1 MPNKQLD
8 DALAQLV
15 HAELVFRRGTP
26 PDAEYTFKHALV
38 QDAAYSTL
46 LRSRRQQLHGKIVAA
61 LEDQFPEVAET
72 QPGLLAQHCAEAG
85 LLTKATTYWLRAGQ
99 MAAAQSA
106 NAEAVS
112 HLTKA
117 LDLLRTWPDPNAR
130 DRLELEVQINLGPAL
145 IALKGYAAPDTV
157 AAYERARQLIHTTGD
172 RTQQDI
178 VLTGVFVC
186 YYNLAAYERSLEVGQ
201 EFLQSAIEVGEA
213 VPLCIGHRML
223 AVSYNTL
230 GKFGEA
236 KHHAEQ
242 ALCTYDPALP
252 SVLAWRYGHDL
263 GVAAMCHRAIA
274 LWHLGFPDQS
284 AATEQQALT
293 LAAKL
298 NHHNTTGY
306 ALFYAGV
313 LSAFRHREMV
323 ALASFVE
330 RVIDHGRQHGLPQ
343 WVAWGSFFQ
352 APLLTGAGRADQ
364 AIATID
370 EALSAADRMQNRV
383 YRPIVQGMLAEARLA
398 QGNSRAALELIGDAL
413 AVAEQSREQWMGSE
427 LWRIKGNILASID
440 DPNEAQ
446 VSFRNGIELARRQGS
461 RMFELRCAASLAR
474 LLRDQ
479 GKRDEARELLV
490 PIYGWFTEGFDTL
503 DLKQAK
509 ALLDELAA

>member
-1 MPNKQLD
+1 
-8 DALAQLV
+8 
-15 HAELVFRRGTP
+15 LVFRRGTP

-46 LRSRRQQLHGKIVAA
+46 LRSRRQQLHGRIVET
-61 LEDQFPEVAET
+61 LEGQFPEIVEA

-85 LLTKATTYWLRAGQ
+85 LVTKAATYWLRAGQ

-112 HLTKA
+112 HLRKA
-117 LDLLRTWPDPNAR
+117 LDLLPAWPDPKDR
-130 DRLELEVQINLGPAL
+130 DRLELQMQISLGPAL
-145 IALKGYAAPDTV
+145 IALKGYSAHDTV
-157 AAYERARQLIHTTGD
+157 VAYERARELIRTTGD
-172 RTQQDI
+172 RTQQDV

-201 EFLQSAIEVGEA
+201 EFLQSAIEMNEA

-230 GKFGEA
+230 GRFGEA
-236 KHHAEQ
+236 RHHAEQ
-242 ALCTYDPALP
+242 ALCHYDPGFHSA
-252 SVLAWRYGHDL
+252 LAWRYVHDL

-313 LSAFRHREMV
+313 LSAFRRREMA
-323 ALASFVE
+323 ALTSFAE
-330 RVIDHGRQHGLPQ
+330 RVIAHGRQHELPQ

-364 AIATID
+364 AIATIE

-383 YRPIVQGMLAEARLA
+383 YRPIVHGMLAEARLA
-398 QGNSRAALELIGDAL
+398 QGNNGAAVELSRQAL
-413 AVAEQSREQWMGSE
+413 AIAEQTGEQWMGSE
-427 LWRIKGNILASID
+427 LWRINGNIQASID
-440 DPNEAQ
+440 DTNGAQ
-446 VSFRNGIELARRQGS
+446 LSFRNGIDLARCQGS
-461 RMFELRCAASLAR
+461 RMLELRCTVSVAR

-479 GKRDEARELLV
+479 GKRDEARELLA
-490 PIYGWFTEGFDTL
+490 PTYGWFTEGFDTL
-503 DLKQAK
+503 DLEQAK
-509 ALLDELAA
+509 AMLDELG